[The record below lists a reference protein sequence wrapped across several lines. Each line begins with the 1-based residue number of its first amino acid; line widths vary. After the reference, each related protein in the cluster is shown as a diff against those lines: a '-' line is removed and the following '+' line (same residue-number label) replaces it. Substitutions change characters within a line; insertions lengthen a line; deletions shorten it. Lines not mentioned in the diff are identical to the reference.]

1 MRVRGSKR
9 HAYTYPQSD
18 VLTVAANAAI
28 VVAVVVERGAEAR
41 TGSRRSMLTDD
52 SRPNRQLTTRG
63 PLQQVA
69 QIFLYGN
76 AKTPPK

>member
-1 MRVRGSKR
+1 MRVEGSKR
-9 HAYTYPQSD
+9 QAYPQSD
-18 VLTVAANAAI
+18 VLTDAANAAI

-52 SRPNRQLTTRG
+52 SCLNRQLTTRG

-69 QIFLYGN
+69 QVFLYGKV
-76 AKTPPK
+76 KTPPK